1 MIYYDIGQGLRLSC
15 HLFKEIKKI
24 IFQRF
29 FFQKLVFQIWTI
41 YEKNSPQSSAPSQI
55 HWEFMHKLI
64 LEQENSPGGQDDL
77 VQFFS
82 SLPSEQSRS
91 PSHFQRLWIQN
102 GGDSHWNWFSR
113 SQSVVQKSSSVVSSQ
128 SGIPSQNLDSWIHF
142 PSEQV
147 TSDSEQ
153 LRYWSKQSISSELSP
168 KKKFQIFNIIAAATI
183 QILNSKRGY
192 YFNFEKNCN
201 LPQSSS

>member
-1 MIYYDIGQGLRLSC
+1 
-15 HLFKEIKKI
+15 
-24 IFQRF
+24 
-29 FFQKLVFQIWTI
+29 
-41 YEKNSPQSSAPSQI
+41 
-55 HWEFMHKLI
+55 MHKLI

-128 SGIPSQNLDSWIHF
+128 SGVPSQNLDSWIHF

-153 LRYWSKQSISSELSP
+153 LRYWSRQSISSELSP
-168 KKKFQIFNIIAAATI
+168 KKEFQIFNIIVTISILKKIATYHNHHHNRNAI
-183 QILNSKRGY
+183 FQECIYDCHIWNKFRHI
-192 YFNFEKNCN
+192 F
-201 LPQSSS
+201 

>member
-1 MIYYDIGQGLRLSC
+1 
-15 HLFKEIKKI
+15 
-24 IFQRF
+24 
-29 FFQKLVFQIWTI
+29 
-41 YEKNSPQSSAPSQI
+41 
-55 HWEFMHKLI
+55 MHKLI

-128 SGIPSQNLDSWIHF
+128 SGVPSQNLDSWIHF

-153 LRYWSKQSISSELSP
+153 LRYWSRQSISSELSP
-168 KKKFQIFNIIAAATI
+168 KKEFQIFNIIAATTI
-183 QILNSKRGY
+183 QILNILFQFWKKLQLTTIIIIIATPSSRNTSMIATFEISFVTF
-192 YFNFEKNCN
+192 FNVFVFTFIGIFI
-201 LPQSSS
+201 LISFTIRFSVT